1 MIYKKLKLLLASV
14 SENFL
19 IIQFKSTDE
28 IYFSL
33 FGVDQL
39 HFFVISQFHYIRTL
53 SNGTVE

>member
-33 FGVDQL
+33 FGVGQTDQL
-39 HFFVISQFHYIRTL
+39 HFFIIS
-53 SNGTVE
+53 

>member
-19 IIQFKSTDE
+19 IIQFKSTYE

-33 FGVDQL
+33 FGAGQTDQL
-39 HFFVISQFHYIRTL
+39 HFFVIS
-53 SNGTVE
+53 